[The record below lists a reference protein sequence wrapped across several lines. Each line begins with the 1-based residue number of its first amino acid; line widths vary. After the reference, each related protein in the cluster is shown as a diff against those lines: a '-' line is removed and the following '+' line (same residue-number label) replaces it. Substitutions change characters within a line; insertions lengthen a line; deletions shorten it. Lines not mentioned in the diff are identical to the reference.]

1 MKLTKEQVRKIIEE
15 EINNVIA
22 EQDTVSNEQFNELIT
37 MLLADD
43 MESANRAHKDL
54 VSLGYA
60 YEKVPPKMSRDG
72 YTPPQLTLILKKG
85 PFSKYFKTIKYP
97 NHPAR
102 DLADGYEVHE
112 YSRPEYDEY
121 IIKKED
127 ERFSI

>member
-1 MKLTKEQVRKIIEE
+1 MKLTKELLNKIIKE

-43 MESANRAHKDL
+43 MESANRAHKLL

-60 YEKVPPKMSRDG
+60 YEKVPPKMSRDR
-72 YTPPQLTLILKKG
+72 YTPTQLTLILKKG
-85 PFSKYFKTIKYP
+85 PFSNYFKTIKYP

-102 DLADGYEVHE
+102 DLADGYEVQE
-112 YSRPEYDEY
+112 YSRPDYDEY

-127 ERFSI
+127 EQFSI

>member
-1 MKLTKEQVRKIIEE
+1 MKLTKELLNKIIKEE
-15 EINNVIA
+15 MEKVIA

-60 YEKVPPKMSRDG
+60 YEKVPPKMSRDR

-85 PFSKYFKTIKYP
+85 PFSNYFKTIKYP
-97 NHPAR
+97 NHPAHG
-102 DLADGYEVHE
+102 LADGYEVHE
-112 YSRPEYDEY
+112 YSRPDYDEY